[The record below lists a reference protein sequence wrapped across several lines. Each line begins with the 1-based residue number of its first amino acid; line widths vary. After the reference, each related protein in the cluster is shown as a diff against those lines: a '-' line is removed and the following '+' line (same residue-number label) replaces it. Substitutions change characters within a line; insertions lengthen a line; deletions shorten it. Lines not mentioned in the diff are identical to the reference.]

1 MKKGLIIIFVII
13 AAIIGLSYVIG
24 IRTTKIVD
32 WEESYNE
39 KSNKPYGVSV
49 LYKEL
54 PKLFKDQKFKT
65 VYHTPSNY
73 LYANSEDSYGDH
85 IAEGVYM
92 IIGNSDYLED
102 DDIDELLLFVER
114 GNTLFL
120 SDYYPPNKLLD
131 TLNLEVDYVEYE
143 KKTNKDSISKLSFK
157 ARKLQDKNSEID
169 KNIEDYYF
177 SKFEGENYKS
187 LGYAKNDTSLI
198 NFIEIPYESGTIYL
212 HLQPRIFTNYN
223 VLKGDRFKYVEGV
236 LSYLPNKT
244 LYFDSY
250 TKYYDT
256 YYGDVEEKSDL
267 SWFMQQVSFKWAWY
281 LALILTL
288 LFIIFNAKR
297 KQRIIEIIKPL
308 ENTTVAFVKTI
319 SNLYFETQDHRNL
332 IEKKITYFLEKIRRD
347 YNIDTSVLN
356 DEFID
361 RLSSKSGKKKETIKK
376 LINYIN
382 WLRTKNEFFEDNL
395 LKLNKHIEEFYSK

>member
-1 MKKGLIIIFVII
+1 
-13 AAIIGLSYVIG
+13 
-24 IRTTKIVD
+24 
-32 WEESYNE
+32 
-39 KSNKPYGVSV
+39 
-49 LYKEL
+49 
-54 PKLFKDQKFKT
+54 
-65 VYHTPSNY
+65 
-73 LYANSEDSYGDH
+73 
-85 IAEGVYM
+85 M

-143 KKTNKDSISKLSFK
+143 KQTSKDSISKLSFK